1 MKSLL
6 KQALQNK
13 KVRIAL
19 QIAPFAVILFGSYL
33 AANSLKDIFFGAES
47 TREVVED
54 AKRLDAM
61 LLNLEVSRERAMLV
75 NEAFSRDEY
84 MALNEEFDARIAEL
98 EAEVRDDPS
107 QIARLESVKELKA
120 AWRHNVSRTVSDA
133 ELASA
138 GPFEESRHDDYALDA
153 AGSMATRLMAAMKE
167 QVNEFTKSQR
177 VASYERSAKAESAVG
192 LLYAL
197 LIVTVFY
204 FLMYRFNG
212 SRRRGEAR

>member
-1 MKSLL
+1 MKSLI
-6 KQALQNK
+6 KQILQNK
-13 KVRIAL
+13 KARLAL

-33 AANSLKDIFFGAES
+33 AANSIKDIFFGAES

-107 QIARLESVKELKA
+107 QVARLESVKELKA
-120 AWRHNVSRTVSDA
+120 AWRHNVSRTVADSD
-133 ELASA
+133 LG
-138 GPFEESRHDDYALDA
+138 GPFEESRHDDYALDV

-167 QVNEFTKSQR
+167 QVDEFTKSQR

-212 SRRRGEAR
+212 ARRRGDAR